1 MTPPRSSTTTLTRDD
16 FDRIERLRTGFL
28 DDARGDAALSD
39 YWRDDADL
47 RAYDR
52 VLAARIGW
60 KWDAA
65 LAECR
70 DRGMVRTDT
79 ATVLDYGCGSGVA
92 ARRYVAAFGAGSVLC
107 HDRSARAMA
116 FAVQQLRAELP
127 TVAARTQHSLGTLQP
142 DVLLVSH
149 VLAELDARGEAEL
162 LALIARSK
170 TVVLV
175 EPGAH
180 RTARRLAV
188 LRGKLLATHRI
199 VAPCPHAGACPSLH
213 NGNDWC
219 HFFAEPPP
227 HVFTEA
233 FWAHASRELHIDLR
247 ALPYSFLALQREAST
262 VAPPEN
268 RVLGRPEISP
278 HTARVQVCTE
288 PGLRMADVT
297 KRHDAALWKRLKKDP
312 ATVRSVPPTTLRG

>member
-1 MTPPRSSTTTLTRDD
+1 MNTTLTRDD
-16 FDRIERLRTGFL
+16 FDRIERLRSGFL

-39 YWRDDADL
+39 YWRDDRDL

-70 DRGMVRTDT
+70 DRGLPRSDG
-79 ATVLDYGCGSGVA
+79 ATVLDYGCGTGIA
-92 ARRYVAAFGAGSVLC
+92 ARRYVEAFGAGTVLC
-107 HDRSARAMA
+107 HDRSAAAMA
-116 FAVQQLRAELP
+116 FAVQQLRAEHP
-127 TVAARTQHSLGTLQP
+127 TVTARAQRDLRTLQP

-149 VLAELDARGEAEL
+149 VLAELDANGEAEL
-162 LALIARSK
+162 LALIAKSR

-175 EPGAH
+175 EPGTH
-180 RTARRLAV
+180 RVARRLAV

-199 VAPCPHAGACPSLH
+199 TAPCPHAGTCPSLQ

-247 ALPYSFLALQREAST
+247 ALPYAFLALQREAAA
-262 VAPPEN
+262 VAPPDN
-268 RVLGRPEISP
+268 RVLGRPEITP
-278 HTARVQVCTE
+278 HDARVLVCTE
-288 PGLRMADVT
+288 PGLRQAAVT

-312 ATVRSVPPTTLRG
+312 ATVRSVPPSTLRG